1 MSPKAAA
8 EMAVTRERIRAN
20 RQKVVA
26 SSMDLTADE
35 NAKFWPL
42 YREYRDSV
50 ALLTDRWVKMVA
62 DYSQVYKAISDSQ
75 AIRLMDEYTKYDMD
89 RIALRTAYVQKF
101 KAILPPRKVMRYFQ
115 IEKKLDA
122 IIDYDLAG
130 EIPLAK

>member
-130 EIPLAK
+130 EFPLAK